1 MFIIR
6 KMPKYNQYYKAKTRR
21 IGVLQYRKYVIGM
34 VAGDSENHN
43 SNSKKL
49 LEMDIYN
56 SYPDKLYSNKKNH
69 PLVNKG
75 LAFWV
80 NKTYICIGY
89 DIDSV
94 FRPIFDHRRES
105 LVLGVR
111 KDIVK
116 YAKIL
121 VSNARHALYK
131 KELMKLHN
139 KKIPEVLVDYIANYA
154 WDIMLLL

>member
-1 MFIIR
+1 
-6 KMPKYNQYYKAKTRR
+6 MPRFNQYYKAKTKRV
-21 IGVLQYRKYVIGM
+21 GELQYRHYILDRNG
-34 VAGDSENHN
+34 ENHN
-43 SNSKKL
+43 SNSKQL

-56 SYPDKLYSNKKNH
+56 SYPDKLYSCKNH

-89 DIDSV
+89 DIGKV
-94 FRPIFDHRRES
+94 FRPIYDHIRENQA
-105 LVLGVR
+105 LEVR

-121 VSNARHALYK
+121 VSKARHALYK
-131 KELMKLHN
+131 KELMKIHN

>member
-1 MFIIR
+1 
-6 KMPKYNQYYKAKTRR
+6 MPKYNQYYKAKTNSV
-21 IGVLQYRKYVIGM
+21 GVLQYRKYILARNG
-34 VAGDSENHN
+34 ENRN
-43 SNSKKL
+43 SNSEQL

-56 SYPDKLYSNKKNH
+56 SFPDKKNRRSYKNNH
-69 PLVNKG
+69 PLVNKR

-89 DIDSV
+89 NIGDV
-94 FRPIFDHRRES
+94 FRPIFNHKRES
-105 LVLGVR
+105 LSFGVR
-111 KDIVK
+111 RDIVK

-121 VSNARHALYK
+121 SSNARHALYK

>member
-1 MFIIR
+1 
-6 KMPKYNQYYKAKTRR
+6 MPRYNQYYKAKT
-21 IGVLQYRKYVIGM
+21 GSVGLLQYRQYILARNG
-34 VAGDSENHN
+34 ENPN
-43 SNSKKL
+43 SNSKQL

-56 SYPDKLYSNKKNH
+56 SYPDRFYRKNH
-69 PLVNKG
+69 PLVNKR

-89 DIDSV
+89 DIGKV
-94 FRPIFDHRRES
+94 FRPIYDHIRENQA
-105 LVLGVR
+105 LTVR
-111 KDIVK
+111 NDIVK

-121 VSNARHALYK
+121 SSNARHALYK

>member
-1 MFIIR
+1 
-6 KMPKYNQYYKAKTRR
+6 MPRYNQYYKAKT
-21 IGVLQYRKYVIGM
+21 GSVGLLQYRQYILARNG
-34 VAGDSENHN
+34 ENPN
-43 SNSKKL
+43 SNSKQL

-56 SYPDKLYSNKKNH
+56 SYPDRFYRKNH
-69 PLVNKG
+69 PLVNKR

-89 DIDSV
+89 DIGKV
-94 FRPIFDHRRES
+94 FRPIFDHSRES
-105 LVLGVR
+105 QALMVR

-139 KKIPEVLVDYIANYA
+139 EKIPEVLVDHIANYA

>member
-1 MFIIR
+1 
-6 KMPKYNQYYKAKTRR
+6 MPKYNQYYKAKTNSV
-21 IGVLQYRKYVIGM
+21 GVLQYRKYILARNG
-34 VAGDSENHN
+34 ENHN
-43 SNSKKL
+43 SNSEQL

-56 SYPDKLYSNKKNH
+56 SFPDKKNRRSYKNNH
-69 PLVNKG
+69 PLVNKR

-89 DIDSV
+89 NIGDV
-94 FRPIFDHRRES
+94 FRPIFNHKRES
-105 LVLGVR
+105 LSLGVR
-111 KDIVK
+111 RDIVK

-121 VSNARHALYK
+121 SSNARHALYK

>member
-1 MFIIR
+1 
-6 KMPKYNQYYKAKTRR
+6 MPKYNQYYKAKTGRV
-21 IGVLQYRKYVIGM
+21 GVGQYRQYILARSG
-34 VAGDSENHN
+34 ENYN
-43 SNSKKL
+43 SNSKQV

-56 SYPDKLYSNKKNH
+56 SYPGQDYRFHKKNH
-69 PLVNKG
+69 PLVNKRQ
-75 LAFWV
+75 AFWV
-80 NKTYICIGY
+80 NKTYLCIGY
-89 DIDSV
+89 DIGKV
-94 FRPIFDHRRES
+94 FRPIYDHIRENQA
-105 LVLGVR
+105 LEVR

-121 VSNARHALYK
+121 ASNARHALYK

>member
-1 MFIIR
+1 
-6 KMPKYNQYYKAKTRR
+6 MPRYNQYYKAKT
-21 IGVLQYRKYVIGM
+21 GSVGLLQYRQYILARNG
-34 VAGDSENHN
+34 ENPN
-43 SNSKKL
+43 SNSKQL

-56 SYPDKLYSNKKNH
+56 SYPDRFYRKNH
-69 PLVNKG
+69 PLVNKR

-89 DIDSV
+89 DIGKV
-94 FRPIFDHRRES
+94 FRPIFDHSRES
-105 LVLGVR
+105 QALMVR

-121 VSNARHALYK
+121 ASAARHALYK

-139 KKIPEVLVDYIANYA
+139 EKIPEVLVDHIANYA